1 MSDRRRRQRK
11 RLTARWRI
19 AIGSVVLLV
28 VAVALMP
35 GSTRPGML
43 QLVALDP
50 GGQFRDTVHIAL
62 PQLDSTGDVL
72 ARVPLVL
79 AVRNVGGTAIRPD
92 TLELNL
98 PARDRLVT
106 SEGRILAGNTLT
118 GSPLTRYVVDP
129 EFPSIEPGRL
139 PTLLPGS
146 DTLWVEIVVP
156 SYYCVLLADSVPQF
170 IPAPRPDLS
179 TLAQIRIF
187 YAFYGEHMPGRQ
199 TGMLEMH
206 IDPHSLPRD
215 TTARVTVVDRR
226 VEAPLPEPSTLRRV
240 GSRTTTC
247 GEGEVPAT
255 IRSTLWETPTG
266 GRVLTLDYAHVTRKR
281 LYDLNRDSIIEWE
294 TSNTGAGR
302 FQQGRAVHFPIPD
315 FLMPVAPPKAD
326 SAAPRPPPSM
336 PR

>member
-1 MSDRRRRQRK
+1 MSGRRQRQ
-11 RLTARWRI
+11 RLTWRV
-19 AIGSVVLLV
+19 AIGLVALLV
-28 VAVALMP
+28 AAVVLMP
-35 GSTRPGML
+35 GSTRPGVL
-43 QLVALDP
+43 QLVALGPD
-50 GGQFRDTVHIAL
+50 GQFGDTVHIDT
-62 PQLDSTGDVL
+62 PGLDTTGDVV

-79 AVRNVGGTAIRPD
+79 AVRNVGSAPIRPD

-98 PARDRLVT
+98 PARDRLLT
-106 SEGRILAGNTLT
+106 SEGRVLAGNTLT
-118 GSPLTRYVVDP
+118 GSPLTRYVLGPD
-129 EFPSIEPGRL
+129 FPSIEPGRL

-187 YAFYGEHMPGRQ
+187 YAFYGKHVPGRQ
-199 TGMLEMH
+199 TGMLEMR

-215 TTARVTVVDRR
+215 TTSRVTIVDRR
-226 VEAPLPEPSTLRRV
+226 AEAHLPDPSTLREV

-247 GEGEVPAT
+247 GEGDTPVT

-266 GRVLTLDYAHVTRKR
+266 GRVFTLDFAHVTRKR
-281 LYDLNRDSIIEWE
+281 LYDLNRDGIIEWE
-294 TSNTGAGR
+294 SSNAGSV
-302 FQQGRAVHFPIPD
+302 QRARPVNFPIPD
-315 FLMPVAPPKAD
+315 FLIPVTPPKAD
-326 SAAPRPPPSM
+326 SAAPRPPPPM